1 MKKTALL
8 GSIFALMFLVACG
21 TTQPSVG
28 NDAVVSGLN
37 KQLAKASVGGF
48 DYKST
53 TIPSWKYDAWA
64 KVSAPVIQNV
74 LTQVPD
80 GYVLQVTG
88 HTDSTGPETAV
99 GDKPGN
105 IKISTDRAFA
115 VHSSLKKN
123 GITSS
128 KLTYKGVGSSQPLP
142 GVATDDASQRRV
154 SFVVVPGK

>member
-8 GSIFALMFLVACG
+8 GAILALMFTVAC
-21 TTQPSVG
+21 TSTQTPNVG
-28 NDAVVSGLN
+28 DGAVAGLN
-37 KQLAKASVGGF
+37 KQLEKASVSGF

-64 KVSAPVIQNV
+64 KVSAPVVQSV

-88 HTDSTGPETAV
+88 HTDSRGPETAV

-105 IKISTDRAFA
+105 IKISTDRALA
-115 VHSSLKKN
+115 VHTSLRKN
-123 GITSS
+123 GITSD
-128 KLTYKGVGSSQPLP
+128 KLTYKGVGSSQPLA
-142 GVATDDASQRRV
+142 GVATDHASQRRV
-154 SFVVVPGK
+154 SFLVVPK